1 MEFSTTPLP
10 HSHMDNISRSGT
22 PVAATGH
29 EPALV
34 IAPILG
40 SALRGNAVRYPR
52 AHVKQH
58 SRVLAD
64 TPGVIAAVHHEAHT
78 AELLV
83 RDTGCARH
91 CVDDTDGRNT
101 KNNGLSRYCYET
113 ILFRDVLYGYQKSS
127 LNEWMHE

>member
-10 HSHMDNISRSGT
+10 HSHMDNISRSST

-78 AELLV
+78 PELLL
-83 RDTGCARH
+83 RDSDCARH
-91 CVDDTDGRNT
+91 CVADTEGRNT
-101 KNNGLSRYCYET
+101 KNNGLSRYCYESM
-113 ILFRDVLYGYQKSS
+113 VLGTG
-127 LNEWMHE
+127 EA